1 MKTEKFKPYLGQK
14 QRSKKIT
21 WEDLVKLYINI
32 DTRCED
38 VDWIHVIKD
47 SVQHKSSYS
56 MKLETH
62 KNHPHLVSTINTSLI
77 VFIVYIFL
85 SITDKLI
92 HLLYKF
98 VMRETILVLWIQPQA
113 LTNLPINVK
122 LYFTNSQLVD

>member
-1 MKTEKFKPYLGQK
+1 MRNEKFKPYLGQK

-21 WEDLVKLYINI
+21 WKDLVKLYINM
-32 DTRCED
+32 DKRCED
-38 VDWIHVIKD
+38 VDWIHVIEG
-47 SVQHKSSYS
+47 SVKHKSSYS

-98 VMRETILVLWIQPQA
+98 VMRETILVFWIQPQA

-122 LYFTNSQLVD
+122 FYFIHSQLAD

>member
-1 MKTEKFKPYLGQK
+1 MDE
-14 QRSKKIT
+14 RR
-21 WEDLVKLYINI
+21 E
-32 DTRCED
+32 E
-38 VDWIHVIKD
+38 VDYIHVIKG
-47 SVQHKSSYS
+47 SVQHNSSYS
-56 MKLETH
+56 MKSETH

-122 LYFTNSQLVD
+122 FYFIHSQLVD